1 METQQSV
8 QGRNG
13 VLTVCEWSHAVAGGI
28 REFLCVK
35 PPHTQDY
42 EIPVC
47 EGVTHRYYPL
57 PVFVGGTGGGHT
69 QKKLCVTVTYFCCIS
84 ATHNTHTH
92 NTHKPHTQ
100 HTHNTHIHN
109 THNTHTQHTRRHTRT
124 EYGYTHSYKPD
135 NIHTKRL

>member
-13 VLTVCEWSHAVAGGI
+13 VLTVCEWSHSVAGGI

-47 EGVTHRYYPL
+47 EGVTHRYYRL
-57 PVFVGGTGGGHT
+57 TACVGGGGGGSYAENAVCDGHI
-69 QKKLCVTVTYFCCIS
+69 LLLYLG
-84 ATHNTHTH
+84 
-92 NTHKPHTQ
+92 HTQ
-100 HTHNTHIHN
+100 HTHTHH
-109 THNTHTQHTRRHTRT
+109 TQTTHTTHT
-124 EYGYTHSYKPD
+124 
-135 NIHTKRL
+135 